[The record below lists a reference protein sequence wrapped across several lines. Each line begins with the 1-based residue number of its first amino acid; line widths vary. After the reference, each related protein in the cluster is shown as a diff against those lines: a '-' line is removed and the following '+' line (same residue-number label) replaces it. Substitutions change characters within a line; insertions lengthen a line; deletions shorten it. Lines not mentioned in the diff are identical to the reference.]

1 MNYHQ
6 IDTIGFD
13 ADDTLWHNETLYTM
27 TAAKF
32 RDLLSDYHEPEWID
46 QRLYETE
53 VANLH
58 SFGYGIK
65 SFALSMIEAAIE
77 LTEGR
82 ISGYEVQKIID
93 AAKEM
98 QASPVKL
105 LPCVEETL
113 KRLTNE
119 YRLLL
124 ITKGDLFD
132 QEVKLA
138 RSGLGK
144 YFDRIEVVTE
154 KDEST
159 YNHVLMKHAIS
170 PERFL
175 MVGNSVRSDVLPLKS
190 LGAEAVHIPYV
201 TTWAHEQ
208 VDRAQISTTFASL
221 SSMCELIP
229 FLGKNGYEVE

>member
-1 MNYHQ
+1 MMMKQ

-32 RDLLSDYHEPEWID
+32 RELLSGYHDPEWID

-58 SFGYGIK
+58 RFGYGIK

-98 QASPVKL
+98 QASPVEL

-113 KRLTNE
+113 KKLTRE
-119 YRLLL
+119 YQLLL

-132 QEVKLA
+132 QEAKLA
-138 RSGLGK
+138 RSGLSK
-144 YFDRIEVVTE
+144 YFTRVEVVSE
-154 KDEST
+154 KDAST
-159 YNHVLMKHAIS
+159 YSRVLTKHDIA
-170 PERFL
+170 PEHFL

-190 LGAEAVHIPYV
+190 LGAEAVHIPYA

-208 VDRAQISTTFASL
+208 VDKTSIRDSFATL
-221 SSMCELIP
+221 GSMCELIP
-229 FLGKNGYEVE
+229 YLGQNGYFVG